1 MADFKFNQELPLTDM
16 EDTKLKNI
24 KGSFRLVASG
34 STGTVSLSANTW
46 KSCTFASALT
56 ILDSQY
62 VYNTGNKMGFYKT
75 GKYVF
80 IYLQRA
86 KDNNT
91 SQGCGFYVHDEVNN
105 QTLTWG
111 SNAYRWTLNGIC
123 MFDITAGDVIY
134 PAMYSNT
141 AITANTMKVWVF
153 SVGM

>member
-1 MADFKFNQELPLTDM
+1 MADLKINQELPLADM
-16 EDTKLKNI
+16 ENTKLKNI
-24 KGSFRLVASG
+24 KGGFRLVASG

-46 KSCTFASALT
+46 KSCTFASSLT

-86 KDNNT
+86 KDSNT

-111 SNAYRWTLNGIC
+111 SNAYR
-123 MFDITAGDVIY
+123 
-134 PAMYSNT
+134 
-141 AITANTMKVWVF
+141 
-153 SVGM
+153 